1 MANEDNDPSL
11 PFLRDEALN
20 RIGGDGDFLNDLMA
34 LYDEEFAAK
43 KSGLAEAIERR
54 DAAQIRELGHSLKGS
69 SANLSLPGLQE
80 AAYSLEKAGG
90 TGDISAAREAYVRLE
105 SEYARLK
112 TFLA

>member
-11 PFLRDEALN
+11 PFLREEAMD
-20 RIGGDGDFLNDLMA
+20 RIGGDGDFLNELLA

-69 SANLSLPGLQE
+69 SANLSLPGLRE
-80 AAYSLEKAGG
+80 AAYLLEKAGG
-90 TGDISAAREAYVRLE
+90 TGDISSAQEAYIRLE

-112 TFLA
+112 TFLG